1 MSKYRLVEIPSGP
14 FTRAKVARFTDLSD
28 DVLAHWTK
36 EGLLLPINDATGTGR
51 PKEFDQLEVHKAA
64 ALKQMRGFGCNIEAL
79 RWFASIIDRGRLIAE
94 ESVHFPLHRIWQLG
108 SILSSYN
115 YFLEGKHVAVPES
128 IDGEFV
134 EVPARG
140 LNDIAKYQL
149 HPGGDG
155 DVLQDEVVDAIRIV
169 QKYGSTLDYH
179 AMKVGPS
186 FASEYILDARVNG
199 ILLMWPTPSGG
210 WELYEDSDANMSGL
224 RNPPVA
230 GIMIY
235 ITRVLRNLWSINE
248 RLL

>member
-1 MSKYRLVEIPSGP
+1 MPGYRLIDIPSGP
-14 FTRAKVARFTDLSD
+14 FTRAKVARFADLSD

-36 EGLLLPINDATGTGR
+36 EGLLQPINDASGTGR
-51 PKEFDQLEVHKAA
+51 HKEFDQLEVHKAS
-64 ALKQMRGFGCNIEAL
+64 ALKQMRGFGCNIDAL
-79 RWFASIIDRGRLIAE
+79 RWFASIVDRGRMIAE
-94 ESVHFPLHRIWQLG
+94 ESTHFPLHRIWELG

-115 YFLEGKHVAVPES
+115 YFLEGKHIAIPES

-140 LNDIAKYQL
+140 LEDIAQYQL
-149 HPGGDG
+149 RGGEEK
-155 DVLQDEVVDAIRIV
+155 VNQEELADAIRIV
-169 QKYGSTLDYH
+169 MKYRSKLDYQ

-186 FASEYILDARVNG
+186 FSANYIVDPRVNA
-199 ILLMWPTPSGG
+199 ILLIWPTPNG

-235 ITRVLRNLWSINE
+235 ITRVLRNLWSIHE
-248 RLL
+248 RLI